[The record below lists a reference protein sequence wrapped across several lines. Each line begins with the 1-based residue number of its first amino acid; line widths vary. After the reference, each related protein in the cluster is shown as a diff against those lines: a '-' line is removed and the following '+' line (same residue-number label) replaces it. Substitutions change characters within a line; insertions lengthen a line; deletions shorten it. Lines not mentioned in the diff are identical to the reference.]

1 MYFEFYLQG
10 DLSQE
15 CITERR
21 ENWHEIVYARCA
33 HIDTAELLS
42 GDIILFSKKVEFFTS
57 CSINLCLSKYEQI

>member
-1 MYFEFYLQG
+1 MHFEFYLQG

-21 ENWHEIVYARCA
+21 ENWHEIVYARSA

-42 GDIILFSKKVEFFTS
+42 GDINI
-57 CSINLCLSKYEQI
+57 I